1 MRASCPDPLIL
12 VEHRLD
18 FSEYVPEGFGT
29 GDLVIVAD
37 GVLEVVDFKG
47 GRGVRVEAERNS
59 QLMLYGL
66 GALLEFEA
74 LYDIRNVRMTIVQP
88 RLNNISTYETTTDEL
103 IRWAEKEV
111 RPKALL
117 AYEGK
122 GEFCAGEW
130 CRFCRARYT
139 CRKRSEYHMRLAE
152 RDFKQPDLLTDE
164 EILDILPVA
173 ESLNNWVAGPHR
185 LRDAAGGGRQGLAGV
200 QAGGRAQRAQ
210 VHQRGRGHQ
219 GRDGG
224 RLHRHLQDDAAG
236 RGRSGKAHGQ
246 EEVLRGAGQ
255 VRRQAR
261 GRAAARARKRPTQ
274 AVCRRGERF
283 CTSNK
288 KTAHKG
294 RKEIIMATKVITGKV
309 RASFVHIFEP
319 QSVNGSE
326 PKYSCSFIIPK
337 SDTET
342 IGKIREA
349 VEEAQ
354 SGRREQVGRED
365 PAEPEAA
372 PARRRHR
379 APGRSRRTPT
389 PTSSTPTAASGPAWW
404 TAGACPSPTRWMV
417 YSGCYVRASITF
429 YPFNTNGNRGIA
441 CGLQN
446 IQKWCDG
453 EPLNGRVRA
462 EDEFDALDDVDDEDF
477 LN

>member
-1 MRASCPDPLIL
+1 MSEIQHSARAHAALSASSSHRWMMCPPSVKLSGQFADKPSSYAEEGTFLHELCELKLHRYLGDMTPEVLEAQYAAHRDNDFYSDEAESVTDEYVDFCIETIESVRASCPDPLIL

-152 RDFKQPDLLTDE
+152 RDFKAPDLLTDE

-173 ESLNNWVAGPHR
+173 ESLNNWVADLIAYATQQAVDGKTWPGYKLVAGR
-185 LRDAAGGGRQGLAGV
+185 SVRKYTSEAEVIRAATEAGYTDIYKTTLLGVGDLEKRMGRKNFSEVLGKYIVKPVGAPQLVPENDPRRPYADAASDFND
-200 QAGGRAQRAQ
+200 RA
-210 VHQRGRGHQ
+210 
-219 GRDGG
+219 
-224 RLHRHLQDDAAG
+224 
-236 RGRSGKAHGQ
+236 
-246 EEVLRGAGQ
+246 
-255 VRRQAR
+255 
-261 GRAAARARKRPTQ
+261 
-274 AVCRRGERF
+274 
-283 CTSNK
+283 
-288 KTAHKG
+288 
-294 RKEIIMATKVITGKV
+294 
-309 RASFVHIFEP
+309 
-319 QSVNGSE
+319 
-326 PKYSCSFIIPK
+326 
-337 SDTET
+337 
-342 IGKIREA
+342 
-349 VEEAQ
+349 
-354 SGRREQVGRED
+354 
-365 PAEPEAA
+365 
-372 PARRRHR
+372 
-379 APGRSRRTPT
+379 
-389 PTSSTPTAASGPAWW
+389 
-404 TAGACPSPTRWMV
+404 
-417 YSGCYVRASITF
+417 
-429 YPFNTNGNRGIA
+429 
-441 CGLQN
+441 
-446 IQKWCDG
+446 
-453 EPLNGRVRA
+453 
-462 EDEFDALDDVDDEDF
+462 
-477 LN
+477 